1 MPSIERGS
9 NPPATFLKCQR
20 FSLMSFFSIS
30 EHPPAPPPFL
40 HGEWGQS
47 SRGMKESSDRDSCE
61 LQPLF
66 QKRGLGTTTEPPPPP
81 PPSGRPHSPQ
91 SVLTHKSAVQKASC
105 TCPQTRGQPTAT
117 QQSVP
122 FWRRKNGSKRAEHA
136 LPVCSSLRMTRRE
149 KKKTKASFSARREAN
164 HPPSVVSG

>member
-1 MPSIERGS
+1 MPSIEHGS

-30 EHPPAPPPFL
+30 EHPPPNPPFL

-66 QKRGLGTTTEPPPPP
+66 QKRSLGTTTEP
-81 PPSGRPHSPQ
+81 PHSPQ

-105 TCPQTRGQPTAT
+105 TCPQTRGEPTAT

-136 LPVCSSLRMTRRE
+136 LPVCSSLRMMRRE
-149 KKKTKASFSARREAN
+149 KKTKASFSARREAN
-164 HPPSVVSG
+164 QPPSVFSG